1 MDAAD
6 ILRRLQALG
15 NPADRAGM
23 ARFGINAEKA
33 YGIRIP
39 KLRALAKEI
48 KRDHPLALELWQTG
62 MHEARILASMI
73 ADPKQVTPDLMD
85 AWTAD
90 FNSWDLCDQVTGN
103 LFDRTPYAFAEARE
117 YARRQPEFE
126 KRAGFALMAWKA
138 VHDKK
143 AADAE
148 FEAFLP
154 FVEDAAADPRNF
166 VKKAVNWAL
175 RQIGKRTRALNGEAV
190 ALAERLAASDDKTA
204 RWVGADALKEL
215 TDPKHVQKI
224 RK

>member
-1 MDAAD
+1 MEVSEV
-6 ILRRLQALG
+6 LRRLESLS
-15 NPADRAGM
+15 NPDDRAGM
-23 ARFGINAEKA
+23 ARFGINAENA

-39 KLRALAKEI
+39 VLRALAKEI
-48 KRDHPLALELWQTG
+48 KKNHPLALELWETG
-62 MHEARILASMI
+62 MHEARILASML
-73 ADPKQVTPDLMD
+73 ADPRQVTPDLMD

-103 LFDRTPYAFAEARE
+103 LFDRTPHAFAKARE
-117 YARRQPEFE
+117 YARRAPEFE

-143 AADAE
+143 AADAD

-154 FVEDAAADPRNF
+154 FIEEAATDPRNF

-175 RQIGKRTRALNGEAV
+175 RQIGKRNRALHAKAV
-190 ALAERLAASDDKTA
+190 ALSERLAASGDKTA

-224 RK
+224 KK